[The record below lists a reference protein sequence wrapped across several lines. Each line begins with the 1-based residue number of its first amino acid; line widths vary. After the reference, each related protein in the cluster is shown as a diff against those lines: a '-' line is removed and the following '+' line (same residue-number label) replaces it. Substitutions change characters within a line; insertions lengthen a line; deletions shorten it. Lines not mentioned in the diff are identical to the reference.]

1 MVLMLA
7 TDAFPLLLV
16 ADTLSVTMKRHG
28 RERRKFETKDKR
40 INNADRISEKSFS
53 EIAKFPLTF
62 FAQYRYLLVERG
74 ESEETMDSTNRITE
88 EDLLKRFEEIQ
99 EQMNELMKKYS
110 IDSKKEPRENV
121 DSVPVVIEPI
131 FAYEIHASG

>member
-28 RERRKFETKDKR
+28 QERRKFETKDKR
-40 INNADRISEKSFS
+40 INNADRVSEKSFS

-62 FAQYRYLLVERG
+62 WTQYRY
-74 ESEETMDSTNRITE
+74 
-88 EDLLKRFEEIQ
+88 
-99 EQMNELMKKYS
+99 
-110 IDSKKEPRENV
+110 
-121 DSVPVVIEPI
+121 
-131 FAYEIHASG
+131 